1 MNMTLTEYIN
11 QTAPQPGVKVVLK
24 EGEYIRRNTVKAT
37 PFSFHTAI
45 DIPAITQ
52 RYSIEGSYI
61 WLGNNPQLF
70 TRNPQTG
77 KLRASVF
84 FLPDNTPEPPEIIRF
99 RRFLKAN
106 SEFIE
111 QWETDNPHGVNTWER
126 NACFRQDYA
135 EFLNGVRDIYALSN
149 ADIDY
154 WLS

>member
-1 MNMTLTEYIN
+1 MTLNEYIDH
-11 QTAPQPGVKVVLK
+11 TDPQPGVKVVLK
-24 EGEYIRRNTVKAT
+24 DGEYIRRSTVKAT
-37 PFSFHTAI
+37 PFSFHTAV

-52 RYSIEGSYI
+52 LYGIENSYI

-70 TRNPQTG
+70 IRNPHTG
-77 KLRASVF
+77 ELRGSVF
-84 FLPDNTPEPPEIIRF
+84 FLPDDAPEPPEITRF

-106 SEFIE
+106 GEFLAEWDIN
-111 QWETDNPHGVNTWER
+111 NPHGMNTWGR

-135 EFLNGVRDIYALSN
+135 EFLDSVKDIYALTN

>member
-1 MNMTLTEYIN
+1 MTLTEYID
-11 QTAPQPGVKVVLK
+11 QTNPQPGVKVVLK

-45 DIPAITQ
+45 NIPAIAQ
-52 RYSIEGSYI
+52 RYGIEGSYI

-77 KLRASVF
+77 ELRASVF
-84 FLPDNTPEPPEIIRF
+84 FLPANTPEPPEIIRF

-111 QWETDNPHGVNTWER
+111 QWEIDNPYKPGEVQKR
-126 NACFRQDYA
+126 NARFREAYA
-135 EFLNGVRDIYALSN
+135 EYLDSVRDIYALSDE
-149 ADIDY
+149 DIDF
-154 WLS
+154 WLI